1 MSQGSELF
9 EMSSDTRVSD
19 PRQRIRDRAA
29 EALAEF
35 SLNDEQRRAV
45 DHDGSPLIVLAGP
58 GTGKTRTI
66 IGRILRL
73 LADGAKPE
81 SILAMTFTNKAAG
94 EMTERLEEMV
104 GPEAASRVQMGTFHA
119 FGSRLI
125 ARYADMLGLPERP
138 DIMDSAQRRRL
149 LRKIIEEHALYRFR
163 ASEGTDALIG
173 PIATFIERCREAAR
187 SPQDALD
194 FAAEWERLND
204 SGQTVEGEDADET
217 ALSAEA
223 ERRRMFAEN
232 ARAYELFVTASR
244 QARVVTFNDFI
255 TLPTELLRERE
266 IVRNII
272 RDEVRHVVVD
282 EFQDVNAAQVEMLRQ
297 IIPPR
302 AEGRPGPDLCVVG
315 DDDQAIYAFRGSD
328 PKAFARFR
336 EIWTNAEQVELS
348 INYRSRPEVIE
359 VGNTVI
365 GLANERFAPDKQSRA
380 NPDGPSDAGVLETVE
395 VANDNLTGQ
404 VIASLI
410 KKARADAEE
419 QGDYL
424 PFSSFGVITRT
435 NGFADEIAAE
445 LRLNDIEVDRR
456 REISPLDDDA
466 VHDVLAWVR
475 LLIDPEDESALQRLL
490 VRWPQRM
497 DPDRVRRLTTLYRRA
512 KSESTPNTETFGAWI
527 EHHIATEPDD
537 KEAEIHTFFENLAS
551 LRQIASAAT
560 ADTVLE
566 DIIRRSNLMHEPV
579 PAGFDHPGEQ
589 RARRVENLV
598 QMIRFARERLDQFD
612 QPPTLES
619 FWNYYQDLDDSE
631 REFAF
636 PSRENV
642 DESGADAEE
651 SDAVTVISAHKAKGL
666 EFDTVFVARV
676 RSPHG
681 FPYRAGGR
689 DEEPLP
695 ASFTGRPEPNADD
708 EERRLFFVACTR
720 AERRLVLIAQR
731 QKSRGV
737 GFYPELTQDAP
748 HLGFQTTDSDSV
760 LDTAE
765 AMGLDALAG
774 ELRSVDAAKAA
785 VNRTAT
791 EAWEEATRVLHA
803 LDRTGVEPKEI
814 EALLDRLV
822 DAARVIPAIA
832 SIRST
837 GRLPSELAP
846 DGDTG
851 LAPRVRRLAA
861 QLPDLSVAMDCTRP
875 MTGPLSLSYSQ
886 LHAFAHCP
894 RCFYVKYVLRLDEP
908 KTTALSVGDI
918 AHKALELFYRRF
930 KLAEAEGT
938 QLPGLTDLQK
948 LAEAEFENS
957 WPRHLPMDRSELDRI
972 KSQLE
977 KAYLRLHSDQDEPIY
992 LEETVKLP
1000 YTLDKQTHTIIA
1012 KIDRVDRLDG
1022 GAWRVIDYKT
1032 GKASKRLLEPDKS
1045 DLQMAIYAMALP
1057 ELVEPG
1063 SSANGDLPSGVAEYW
1078 LLATGERGV
1087 IGFDALRIDKVREK
1101 IDESI
1106 RKMLAGEFE
1115 RGKKCRNGIC
1125 RLLPD

>member
-9 EMSSDTRVSD
+9 ETTLDARDPD
-19 PRQRIRDRAA
+19 PRRRILDQAA

-35 SLNDEQRRAV
+35 SLNEEQRRAV

-194 FAAEWERLND
+194 FAEEWERLNA
-204 SGQTVEGEDADET
+204 SGQTVKGEDADET
-217 ALSAEA
+217 ALRAET

-244 QARVVTFNDFI
+244 RAKVVTFNDFI

-272 RDEVRHVVVD
+272 RDEIRHVVVD
-282 EFQDVNAAQVEMLRQ
+282 EFQDVNAAQIEMLRQ

-302 AEGRPGPDLCVVG
+302 GEGRPGPDLCVVG

-336 EIWTNAEQVELS
+336 EIWTNAAQIELS

-380 NPDGPSDAGVLETVE
+380 NPDGPADAGVLETVE
-395 VANDNLTGQ
+395 VAKDNLTGQ

-410 KKARADAEE
+410 KKARSEAEE

-424 PFSSFGVITRT
+424 PFSSFGVIART

-475 LLIDPEDESALQRLL
+475 LLIDPEDESAVQRLL

-512 KSESTPNTETFGAWI
+512 KSENAPNTETFGAWV

-537 KEAEIHTFFENLAS
+537 KDAEIRTFFENLAA
-551 LRQIASAAT
+551 LRHVASTAT
-560 ADTVLE
+560 ADAVLE

-579 PAGFDHPGEQ
+579 PAGLDHPGEQ
-589 RARRVENLV
+589 RATRVENLV
-598 QMIRFARERLDQFD
+598 QIIRFARERLDQFD

-642 DESGADAEE
+642 DESSSDGEE

-720 AERRLVLIAQR
+720 AQRRLVLIAQQ

-837 GRLPSELAP
+837 GRLPAELAP
-846 DGDTG
+846 DGDAG
-851 LAPRVRRLAA
+851 LASRVRRLAS

-930 KLAEAEGT
+930 KLAEAEGM
-938 QLPGLTDLQK
+938 QLPGLSDLQK
-948 LAEAEFENS
+948 LAEAEFEKS

-977 KAYLRLHSDQDEPIY
+977 KAYLQLHSDQDEPIY

-1000 YTLDKQTHTIIA
+1000 YPLDDQTHTIIA
-1012 KIDRVDRLDG
+1012 KIDRVDRLEG

-1057 ELVEPG
+1057 ELFEPG
-1063 SSANGDLPSGVAEYW
+1063 SSAAGELPSGVAEYW
-1078 LLATGERGV
+1078 LLATGQRGS
-1087 IGFDALRIDKVREK
+1087 IGFDALKIDKVRDK
-1101 IDESI
+1101 IDDSI

-1115 RGKKCRNGIC
+1115 RGKKCQNGIC

>member
-9 EMSSDTRVSD
+9 EMSFDTRVSD

-194 FAAEWERLND
+194 FAEEWERLND
-204 SGQTVEGEDADET
+204 SGKTVEGEDADE
-217 ALSAEA
+217 AARSAEA

-456 REISPLDDDA
+456 REISPLDDEA

-475 LLIDPEDESALQRLL
+475 LLIDPEDEPALQRLL

-512 KSESTPNTETFGAWI
+512 KSENTPNTETFGAWI

-537 KEAEIHTFFENLAS
+537 KDPEIHTFFENLAS

-579 PAGFDHPGEQ
+579 PAGLDHPGEQ

-765 AMGLDALAG
+765 AMGLDALAD

-837 GRLPSELAP
+837 GRLPSELVP
-846 DGDTG
+846 DGDAG
-851 LAPRVRRLAA
+851 LAARVRRLSS

-875 MTGPLSLSYSQ
+875 MIGPLSLSYSQ

-972 KSQLE
+972 RSQLE